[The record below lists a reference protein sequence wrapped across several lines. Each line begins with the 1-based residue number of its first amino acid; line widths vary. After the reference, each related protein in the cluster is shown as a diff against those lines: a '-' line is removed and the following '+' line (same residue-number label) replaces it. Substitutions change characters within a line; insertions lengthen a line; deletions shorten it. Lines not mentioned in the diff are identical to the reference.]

1 MESFEALY
9 RQHVQSE
16 YPDPRSVDAMK
27 SPRDGWDADEK
38 RVLALLGE
46 EIDDLARRHVNDPPL
61 EVLRAG
67 YHDALPPD
75 LQSDVTGYL
84 SNNAWIRALI
94 VGIELPDED
103 RLLAHIRKQAN
114 QPGPRTAR
122 WRWLAPA
129 LAGATLAVA
138 MLAVWMFRPGAGPSA
153 TGPVEPPREMA
164 AAPRG
169 PEVRLPL
176 EQPEVMLSTAA
187 LTWRGSARGNQLPV
201 DLKPAVDA
209 FRKGD
214 YAGADRE
221 FTALEERYPGAV
233 EVFYYGGVS
242 RLYLD
247 DPQRAIARLQ
257 KARELADATF
267 APDIDWYRAIAEQRA
282 GHPAEMRARLD
293 ALCLGTSARAAR
305 ACGALK
311 HLGPP
316 DGR

>member
-1 MESFEALY
+1 
-9 RQHVQSE
+9 
-16 YPDPRSVDAMK
+16 MK

-38 RVLALLGE
+38 KVLALLGE
-46 EIDDLARRHVNDPPL
+46 EIDELARRHENDPPL
-61 EVLRAG
+61 DVLRAG

-75 LQSDVTGYL
+75 LQSDVTAYL
-84 SNNAWIRALI
+84 SNHAWSRALI
-94 VGIELPDED
+94 EGIDAAGTPLQPADEE
-103 RLLAHIRKQAN
+103 RLLARIQRQAI
-114 QPGPRTAR
+114 QPQARAVR

-138 MLAVWMFRPGAGPSA
+138 ALAVWTYRDGGRPPSTA
-153 TGPVEPPREMA
+153 PIEPPREMA
-164 AAPRG
+164 AAPPA

-176 EQPEVMLSTAA
+176 EQPDVMLSTAA
-187 LTWRGSARGNQLPV
+187 LTWRGSAAGNPLLV
-201 DLKPAVDA
+201 DLKPGIDA

-214 YAGADRE
+214 YARADRE
-221 FTALEERYPGAV
+221 FTALEPRYPGAV
-233 EVFYYGGVS
+233 EIFYYGGVS

-282 GHPAEMRARLD
+282 GHPAEMRAVLN

-305 ACGALK
+305 ACEALK

>member
-1 MESFEALY
+1 
-9 RQHVQSE
+9 
-16 YPDPRSVDAMK
+16 MK

-38 RVLALLGE
+38 KVLALLGE
-46 EIDDLARRHVNDPPL
+46 EIDDLARRHQNDLPL
-61 EVLRAG
+61 DVLRAG

-75 LQSDVTGYL
+75 LQSEVSGYL
-84 SNNAWIRALI
+84 SNNAWGRTLI
-94 VGIELPDED
+94 EGIDSAQPGLPPNDED
-103 RLLAHIRKQAN
+103 RLLARIREQAN
-114 QPGPRTAR
+114 QPQPRAFR

-138 MLAVWMFRPGAGPSA
+138 VLAVWMSRPGARPSS

-164 AAPRG
+164 AAPRA

-187 LTWRGSARGNQLPV
+187 LTWRGSATGNQLLV

-214 YAGADRE
+214 YARADRE

-247 DPQRAIARLQ
+247 DPERAIARLQ
-257 KARELADATF
+257 KAREVTDATF
-267 APDIDWYRAIAEQRA
+267 ASDIEWYRAIAEQRA

-293 ALCLGTSARAAR
+293 ALCLGPSARAAR
-305 ACGALK
+305 ACDALK
-311 HLGPP
+311 HLGPS